1 MVFISESL
9 HCNHESF
16 DFLCLFES
24 PSDSKACEIFDSFV
38 PTQLSLIALA
48 KMERLRIFKSP
59 LRIDRVCYSVA
70 WPAISLSELGWIA
83 KMIRRVGLR
92 SCRANSSWL
101 AVRTRTGDPAD

>member
-38 PTQLSLIALA
+38 PTQLSLIAVRENGEMA
-48 KMERLRIFKSP
+48 KFLIPAKNRPCLVLVS
-59 LRIDRVCYSVA
+59 SV
-70 WPAISLSELGWIA
+70 S
-83 KMIRRVGLR
+83 
-92 SCRANSSWL
+92 N
-101 AVRTRTGDPAD
+101 

>member
-38 PTQLSLIALA
+38 PTQLSLIALR
-48 KMERLRIFKSP
+48 KNERWRISKSP
-59 LRIDRVCYSVA
+59 LRIGRVWYLLARS
-70 WPAISLSELGWIA
+70 AISLSELGRMVE
-83 KMIRRVGLR
+83 MIRRDVEFFLVGR
-92 SCRANSSWL
+92 Q
-101 AVRTRTGDPAD
+101 TRTSDPAGC